1 MNFNIAVDTR
11 KNCSNL
17 IEFDAKDLI
26 NRVKMKSA
34 CSDNQNETISSI
46 PRIDNL
52 IERGNELSEME
63 IKFRNRKRWIQ
74 YKID

>member
-1 MNFNIAVDTR
+1 
-11 KNCSNL
+11 
-17 IEFDAKDLI
+17 
-26 NRVKMKSA
+26 MKST

-46 PRIDNL
+46 PRIGNL